1 MSVEEIL
8 SELESMGNPH
18 NREGMARFGINTEKA
33 FGVSVYKIRAMAKK
47 LGKDHKLAEQL
58 WATEN
63 HEARMLACF
72 IDEPDKVTELQMDDW
87 VAEFDSWD
95 ICDQVC
101 SNLFDKTPFALKK
114 IDEWTTDSR
123 EFVKRAGFVLIAALS
138 VHDKNAEDSLFI
150 GFLTV
155 IERESHDERNF
166 VKKAVN
172 WALRSIGK
180 RNKGLNRVALTSARK
195 ILEQDSKSAK
205 WIARDAIRELESD
218 KTRSRLK

>member
-1 MSVEEIL
+1 MKD
-8 SELESMGNPH
+8 
-18 NREGMARFGINTEKA
+18 IN
-33 FGVSVYKIRAMAKK
+33 
-47 LGKDHKLAEQL
+47 
-58 WATEN
+58 
-63 HEARMLACF
+63 
-72 IDEPDKVTELQMDDW
+72 
-87 VAEFDSWD
+87 SWD

-150 GFLTV
+150 GFLPV

>member
-1 MSVEEIL
+1 
-8 SELESMGNPH
+8 MGNPH